1 MGTVAKGD
9 CVCSICEGARGKRS
23 RAEWEKVQSKLPDYG
38 QLLNY
43 SFWMEADEV
52 KGA

>member
-23 RAEWEKVQSKLPDYG
+23 RAEWEKVQSKLPNYS
-38 QLLNY
+38 QLLDY